1 MENAKRHFAIS
12 ELAKEFDVSKR
23 HIRFCEEKGLISPK
37 VTKLSRRIYSNYDR
51 ARLKLIF
58 HCVLIG
64 YSQDQ
69 IIELIGMPD
78 ADLDEAD
85 QIKKGLAYAEKMIE
99 ELEKRRKELSFHQR
113 TSVINEI
120 NMLGEYIKEIKAIS
134 LKTLEKSAAA
144 PHIPDKESKDKAHE
158 GVEEIKPG
166 VEQKPGRQPARMVP
180 LYITG
185 VVIVLIIGGFFYY
198 QSSKKDSKSIYL
210 VKKEPAKTETQPVY
224 HDRVP
229 IDNTVNQKDLNPMSP
244 ESVAAEKAA
253 AEKAAAETA
262 SAKKA
267 SAEKAVAEK
276 AAAEKAAAEKAAAEK
291 AAAKKAAAKKAAAEK
306 ASAEKAAAKKASAE
320 KAVAE
325 KAAAKKASAEKAAAE
340 KAAAEKAAA
349 EKAAAEKA
357 AAEKAAAEKASAER
371 AAAEKAA
378 AEKAATEKAA
388 TEKAATEKAATEKV
402 AVEKAAAEK
411 AAAEKA
417 ATEKAAAEKAA
428 AEKAAAEKAA
438 AERAAAEKAAA
449 EKAAAEKAATERAV
463 AVAMGTPLIVKSVAE
478 KPEAAE
484 VEAKQ
489 ALIKEDAQSE
499 AVAKVAPDLP
509 IAFPEPEK
517 QESVSLPNLQASEAE
532 IKEGNTIE
540 ESDIKE
546 PLFTAKKD
554 TSLPQELKTE
564 RPGAVEESTPSI
576 EQEEDKETL
585 ASRGEILSEQE
596 RKDRLES
603 FLNIYCQ
610 TYTSKNLDKF
620 ATFFTPDAT
629 ENNTPFQDMLSNYQ
643 KNLEKIQSFNYRIE
657 LIAYSLQADLGNIR
671 IQGKYF
677 TRFLLHEGTWQENSG
692 DITMELIEN
701 GDSYL
706 VKRLI
711 YGQ

>member
-262 SAKKA
+262 SAEKA
-267 SAEKAVAEK
+267 AAEKAAAEKAVAEK

-357 AAEKAAAEKASAER
+357 AAEKASAER

-378 AEKAATEKAA
+378 AEKAA

-438 AERAAAEKAAA
+438 AEKAAA
-449 EKAAAEKAATERAV
+449 EKAVAEKAATERAV